1 VWHGHSVWSCIHSSN
16 LLRRGVWL
24 PAVNNLCRSFL
35 SSVVLLSVTYF
46 PFIRSLS
53 RCILFLTLV
62 ASPSLFTRLRQ
73 CFYKC
78 LRITTKSRLTRLT
91 AITEL
96 TVHES
101 SQVQQTEGWQTLA
114 PRARFASAA
123 NKRSRVCPGTACVVF
138 THWQTLCAYMTSSTI
153 LEVHDIQ
160 HCHQRRTEPRQ
171 WLKYKFSGPGALKK
185 FGPLLSAEGALR
197 NLFVPLTPAWGPGM
211 ASPAF
216 LLTLTTEPRT
226 QITHVQKI

>member
-1 VWHGHSVWSCIHSSN
+1 MWHGHSVWSCIHSSN

-160 HCHQRRTEPRQ
+160 HCHQRRTEPRPRIIRIGLQ
-171 WLKYKFSGPGALKK
+171 KISWSSNVWFLLRYGAKYCDKRVCMSVC
-185 FGPLLSAEGALR
+185 
-197 NLFVPLTPAWGPGM
+197 LFVCLST
-211 ASPAF
+211 S
-216 LLTLTTEPRT
+216 LRLQNRS
-226 QITHVQKI
+226 H